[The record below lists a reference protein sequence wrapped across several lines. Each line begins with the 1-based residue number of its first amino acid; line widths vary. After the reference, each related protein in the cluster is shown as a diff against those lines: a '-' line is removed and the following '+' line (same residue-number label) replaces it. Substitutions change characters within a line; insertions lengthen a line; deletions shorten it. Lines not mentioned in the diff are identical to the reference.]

1 MTTTPAPSAALVEQA
16 AATPAR
22 TAPPDIFSM
31 LKRSEAALERAL
43 PRHISAER
51 FARVSLTALRNNPK
65 LQQCDPAS
73 FLGALMTAAQLGLE
87 PNTPL
92 GHAYLVPFKRECTFI
107 LGYKGMIDLARRNG
121 VAIIA
126 RTVYTG
132 DFFDFAYGTSEQI
145 THRPVLD
152 EADRGPAVAYY
163 AVARWGDET
172 QMVVASKADID
183 ARRARSKASN
193 SGPWQTDYDAMAR
206 KTVVRMLAPFLP
218 LSVEMAAA
226 VDSDDRTIR
235 WDISTDDFIDV
246 DSDEVST
253 GDDQ

>member
-1 MTTTPAPSAALVEQA
+1 
-16 AATPAR
+16 
-22 TAPPDIFSM
+22 
-31 LKRSEAALERAL
+31 
-43 PRHISAER
+43 
-51 FARVSLTALRNNPK
+51 
-65 LQQCDPAS
+65 
-73 FLGALMTAAQLGLE
+73 
-87 PNTPL
+87 
-92 GHAYLVPFKRECTFI
+92 
-107 LGYKGMIDLARRNG
+107 
-121 VAIIA
+121 
-126 RTVYTG
+126 
-132 DFFDFAYGTSEQI
+132 
-145 THRPVLD
+145 
-152 EADRGPAVAYY
+152 
-163 AVARWGDET
+163 
-172 QMVVASKADID
+172 MVVASKADID